1 MNQLN
6 YLLLLSILIV
16 ACNPTKIVSIEKN
29 LYDELELV
37 KYFKYSNSE
46 DIEKIKSVGIKQTLL
61 ANSMIE
67 LYDDK
72 TSEPLTK
79 RVYHIDG
86 EYLSDFGGIESF
98 IKDKLKPFCD
108 ATGFKLELTNHR
120 IEFDTLLFSRTEQIT
135 INRRIYKI
143 FQEDYVRYGE
153 GWYIAPAM
161 ISKMLNE
168 ELKIQ
173 KLEERFY
180 LINSEND
187 LSGAFLTQSQYE
199 FFKRNIKI
207 SYWQPQK
214 TEDWIK
220 LYNIKIKS

>member
-1 MNQLN
+1 MKKIK
-6 YLLLLSILIV
+6 YLILLSILIL
-16 ACNPTKIVSIEKN
+16 ACNPIQRVSKEKK
-29 LYDELELV
+29 LYDELVLLN
-37 KYFKYSNSE
+37 YFKYSNSE
-46 DIEKIKSVGIKQTLL
+46 NIEKIKSVGLEQTLL

-67 LYDDK
+67 FYGDK

-120 IEFDTLLFSRTEQIT
+120 IEFDTISFSRTEQIT
-135 INRRIYKI
+135 INQRMYKI
-143 FQEDYVRYGE
+143 FQGDYVRYGE

-180 LINSEND
+180 LINCEND

-199 FFKRNIKI
+199 FYKRNIKI
-207 SYWQPQK
+207 SYWQPQT

-220 LYNIKIKS
+220 FYNIKIKS